1 MAGKNGGASMIAW
14 EQQTFTVQLNRVVP
28 YGRTE
33 GYTQEVTGMVA
44 VGTGLGYWE
53 SHKDIAGDEVFN
65 TRLITHIPSGLR
77 IAADPNTDS
86 EVQRFIEAMC
96 QPFPWNG
103 ETITIDWNMS
113 GEELQALPCWP
124 DIMAIRR
131 EQWATEVAA

>member
-1 MAGKNGGASMIAW
+1 
-14 EQQTFTVQLNRVVP
+14 
-28 YGRTE
+28 
-33 GYTQEVTGMVA
+33 MVA

-53 SHKDIAGDEVFN
+53 SHKGIAGDEVFN

-103 ETITIDWNMS
+103 ETVVIDWNMS

-124 DIMAIRR
+124 DIMTIRR